1 MIVTTASSGTTP
13 PFAATSDASKA
24 TLNYDSFL
32 KLLIA
37 TMRNQDP
44 TQPNDPAQ
52 TMSQLASFSGVEQ
65 NIKTNAKLDS
75 LLAVAAGS
83 QAGTL
88 IGKLVSSADGTV
100 KGTVAA
106 IEIGS
111 TGLTAILADG
121 RRLTIGTGI
130 TVSAA

>member
-1 MIVTTASSGTTP
+1 
-13 PFAATSDASKA
+13 
-24 TLNYDSFL
+24 
-32 KLLIA
+32 
-37 TMRNQDP
+37 MRNQDP